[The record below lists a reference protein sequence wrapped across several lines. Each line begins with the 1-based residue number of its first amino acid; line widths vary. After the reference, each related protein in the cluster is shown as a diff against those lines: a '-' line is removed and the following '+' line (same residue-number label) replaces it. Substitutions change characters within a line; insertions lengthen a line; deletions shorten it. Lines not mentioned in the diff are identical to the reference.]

1 MKTYGMNDYQIIRT
15 QFFASASKTSMSISP
30 RGIRFST
37 ACIRK
42 FPETEYIEVKVHP
55 FTSMLAIIPCNER
68 HKNKMRWASLCDN
81 TVSIRAISAG
91 AFLNTL
97 YELFDWDTEKRYR
110 LRGEIVGN
118 GKNMYALFDANIPE
132 IFASRYDFE
141 MPWATSFGEDF
152 HLYKSSRSEAIEM
165 SYTFSEYNNEPD
177 LRPSSQK
184 VAKQHVKALIEKI
197 QKVSD

>member
-1 MKTYGMNDYQIIRT
+1 MHGYQIVRT

-30 RGIRFST
+30 RGIRFSA

-55 FTSMLAIIPCNER
+55 FTSMLAIVPCNVR
-68 HKNKMRWASLCDN
+68 HKNKMRWAKILDDS
-81 TVSIRAISAG
+81 ISARTMSAR
-91 AFLNTL
+91 AFLGIL
-97 YELFDWDTEKRYR
+97 YELFGWDEKMRYR

-118 GKNMYALFDANIPE
+118 GKDMYAIFDANTPE
-132 IFASRYDFE
+132 IFTSRHDYG

-152 HLYKSSRSEAIEM
+152 HLYKTSRSETIEM
-165 SYTFSEYNNEPD
+165 PYTFSEYNNEPD

-184 VAKQHVKALIEKI
+184 VAKQHVKAMIEKM